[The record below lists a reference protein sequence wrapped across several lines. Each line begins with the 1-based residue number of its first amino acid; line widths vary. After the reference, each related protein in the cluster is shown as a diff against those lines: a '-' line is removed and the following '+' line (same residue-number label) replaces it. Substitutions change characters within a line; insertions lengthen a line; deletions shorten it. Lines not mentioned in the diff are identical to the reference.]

1 MPIQFSGIN
10 GMVNNQDMIKI
21 QQICSQH
28 KGCIDCPVLKDDGL
42 HSDNCVTI
50 CEKLAE
56 KFYRNINHG
65 NGQM

>member
-1 MPIQFSGIN
+1 MPIQFGGIN

-56 KFYRNINHG
+56 KFYRDINHG